1 MSGLIIKDFLLIKKS
16 LLFALFYGTIML
28 IGFPQAGFIGGVIA
42 VSYLLLSNTMAWD
55 DKNKCEI
62 MLNSLPVKRQTI
74 VAAKYATALLFTLLA
89 FLEFS
94 ILTFII
100 KAANLPVNTAA
111 INAET
116 TVGTFFAA
124 VLLISLYLPFNFRF
138 GYMKARLLN
147 IVILIGAFAIPSLL
161 LAYLPT
167 VHLPFA
173 DFLLSLSEGAII
185 AGIIGTGL
193 LLLVFS
199 VFISTKFYA
208 DREF

>member
-1 MSGLIIKDFLLIKKS
+1 
-16 LLFALFYGTIML
+16 
-28 IGFPQAGFIGGVIA
+28 
-42 VSYLLLSNTMAWD
+42 MAWD

-74 VAAKYATALLFTLLA
+74 VVAKYATALLFTLLA

-100 KAANLPVNTAA
+100 KAAHLPINTAA

-116 TVGTFFAA
+116 IVGTFFAA
-124 VLLISLYLPFNFRF
+124 ILLISLSLPFNFRF

-147 IVILIGAFAIPSLL
+147 IVLLIVAFAIPSLL
-161 LAYLPT
+161 FAYLPT

-173 DFLLSLSEGAII
+173 DFFRSLSEGAVI
-185 AGIIGTGL
+185 AGIIGSGL
-193 LLLVFS
+193 LLLIFS
-199 VFISTKFYA
+199 ILISIKLYA